1 MKKISEII
9 LLLSLICYNLVGQT
23 IECNLLNLEHMRVYM
38 YIEFVV
44 VVVVKNINVNWVIYV
59 HTQTYIVFL
68 CILEIV
74 PIWNLLNQ
82 LVFVYIYIYCLVNT

>member
-44 VVVVKNINVNWVIYV
+44 VVVVKNINVN
-59 HTQTYIVFL
+59 
-68 CILEIV
+68 
-74 PIWNLLNQ
+74 
-82 LVFVYIYIYCLVNT
+82 